1 MTMFRLAVLAAPA
14 LFAFVACA
22 GPAPEPVAHGDM
34 PAQAAPDSPQADPLR
49 LPGERHLRNIRQLT
63 FGGQNA
69 EAYWS
74 YDDSELIFQSSRGDL
89 QCDQI
94 FRIDVESG
102 ATQRLTPGGWNT
114 CAFFL
119 PGDERVIWASTLAAS
134 LDCPPKPDRSRG
146 YVWPLYADADVYVS
160 DRDGGNAVKLTDTPG
175 YDAEATV
182 SRDGRIV
189 FTSIRSGDL
198 ELWSM
203 LPDGSELRQIT
214 RGLGYDG
221 GAFFSNDGSKIVWR
235 RSRFDSDEERA
246 DYRALLAQGLVRP
259 SKMEIWV
266 ANADGSEARQL
277 TDNGKA
283 NFAPFFT
290 PDDSAVLFASN
301 MGSESGRVF
310 DIWMMKLD
318 GTGLERITQ
327 NDESFDGFP
336 MFSWDGTKLAFA
348 SNRNGSEYGE
358 TNVFVADW
366 VP

>member
-1 MTMFRLAVLAAPA
+1 MNTPRLPRVVALALIA
-14 LFAFVACA
+14 LSTACA
-22 GPAPEPVAHGDM
+22 SSEPAPDL
-34 PAQAAPDSPQADPLR
+34 LR
-49 LPGERHLRNIRQLT
+49 LPGETHLRNIRQLT

-74 YDDSELIFQSSRGDL
+74 FDDRELIFQSTRGDL

-102 ATQRLTPGGWNT
+102 ETTRVTPGGWTT
-114 CAFFL
+114 CSFFL
-119 PGDERVIWASTLAAS
+119 PDSERVIWASTHDAS
-134 LDCPPKPDRSRG
+134 ADCPPKPDRSRG
-146 YVWPLYADADVYVS
+146 YVWPLYDASDIWIS
-160 DRDGGNAVKLTDTPG
+160 DRDGANASKLTTTPG

-189 FTSIRSGDL
+189 FTSLRSGDL

-203 LPDGSELRQIT
+203 LPDGSELRQLT
-214 RGLGYDG
+214 GGLGYDG

-235 RSRFDSDEERA
+235 RTRFDTPEEREE
-246 DYRALLAQGLVRP
+246 YRALLGQGLVRP

-266 ANADGSEARQL
+266 ADADGGNARQL

-301 MGSESGRVF
+301 MGSASGRVF
-310 DIWMMKLD
+310 DIWMVKLD
-318 GTGLERITQ
+318 GTGLERITH

-336 MFSWDGTKLAFA
+336 MFSWDGKRLAFA
-348 SNRNGSEYGE
+348 SNRNGGEEGE